1 MENSET
7 KRKGRPVGSMT
18 QEAKENMAM
27 GMKSMRAVDAYLT
40 YMDQK
45 KPGRRIDRSALEEK
59 AKAET
64 NLAHKVI
71 IIAQI
76 HEAIRREDEAL
87 KEQEWEN
94 EFLKYAPWFSE
105 QHNITYAVWRE
116 MGVPTKVLA
125 KAGITQ

>member
-1 MENSET
+1 MGKMSD
-7 KRKGRPVGSMT
+7 
-18 QEAKENMAM
+18 QAKENMAM
-27 GMKSMRAVDAYLT
+27 GMKAMCAVDAYLT

-87 KEQEWEN
+87 KEAEWEQ
-94 EFLKYAPWFSE
+94 EFVKYAPWFSE
-105 QHNITYAVWRE
+105 QHGITYAVWRE
-116 MGVPTKVLA
+116 MGVNAKVLS